1 MSKLSNAWDNLTKH
15 WPWLAGILCVMVLNV
30 GLALTHN
37 DKEVKPKQLVCV
49 IDNGD
54 WTHIYPVDGKVVK
67 LEEYK

>member
-1 MSKLSNAWDNLTKH
+1 MSKY
-15 WPWLAGILCVMVLNV
+15 WPWLAAIGLIMALNV
-30 GLALTHN
+30 AATVTFN

-54 WTHIYPVDGKVVK
+54 WLHYYPVDGVKVK

>member
-1 MSKLSNAWDNLTKH
+1 MSKYWDNLTEY

-49 IDNGD
+49 IKTAGWNH
-54 WTHIYPVDGKVVK
+54 TYMVDGYNVRIEEVK
-67 LEEYK
+67 ND